1 MKVSTLI
8 TLLAALVAPTVHA
21 DYWVSVGSFQNRD
34 NAESGLREAQSRSNE
49 AFVVIAS
56 ETANGFF
63 YRIAAGPYASTAQ
76 AKGPLQGLRDNGYGS
91 AWIWQG
97 QSTQNVS
104 PFKSPS
110 RLKNTAGA
118 LNTDVT
124 TQDDDLFAD
133 DDFLDEDFD
142 YLFADTE
149 RTRPDEVISDLPKK
163 LAPAPANYQLNKLR
177 RD

>member
-1 MKVSTLI
+1 M
-8 TLLAALVAPTVHA
+8 
-21 DYWVSVGSFQNRD
+21 
-34 NAESGLREAQSRSNE
+34 
-49 AFVVIAS
+49 
-56 ETANGFF
+56 
-63 YRIAAGPYASTAQ
+63 AQ
-76 AKGPLQGLRDNGYGS
+76 AKGPLQGLRDIGYGS

-110 RLKNTAGA
+110 RLQNTTGA
-118 LNTDVT
+118 LITDVT

-133 DDFLDEDFD
+133 DDFLDEDLD
-142 YLFADTE
+142 YLFSDTE
-149 RTRPDEVISDLPKK
+149 RTRPDEVISDLPEK